1 MDFHERASDIHSS
14 SYPPNC
20 CLLLSTH
27 TRLPL
32 MYKLAV
38 CILREK
44 DKKSII
50 MVSKISNGEY
60 LKRFDNMTAAERSE
74 YLGRVGNW
82 LSVDGQ
88 CLMKNAEVFEAQLQN
103 VLQMSACWNDQECR
117 AFEDGVVLLSA
128 QVAVADTKLPDIL
141 YSISA
146 KRSIRNIFRVLR
158 ETEAGNADEVGK
170 RKDGEKE
177 AANVKDS
184 VRNDNV
190 RMQAGEAKEALFGV
204 SSRMPNV
211 APPRPRHFDQYAHL
225 LPQKTQ
231 ERIAKYGPLM
241 RELDE
246 AREKLRL
253 LIGDVTATAAQR
265 EAWAKR
271 ISAIDKE
278 IGSIRR
284 EADRE
289 WDKLVKEG
297 RVMLDDL
304 GNARVVEDQ
313 SNQSAPGNPT
323 ELTSE
328 QKAATKREEGE
339 ADFDSPEWQEAQSKM
354 KARRRELRKW
364 LVDTRRGNGN
374 TREEHVR
381 KWTENFREY
390 LALEG
395 DKAFEDERIKEAIG
409 HYGID
414 VEKLKNDST
423 E

>member
-1 MDFHERASDIHSS
+1 
-14 SYPPNC
+14 
-20 CLLLSTH
+20 
-27 TRLPL
+27 
-32 MYKLAV
+32 MYIAGK
-38 CILREK
+38 RQ
-44 DKKSII
+44 KSII

-241 RELDE
+241 REIDE

-284 EADRE
+284 EADME

-328 QKAATKREEGE
+328 QKAATKREKSE
-339 ADFDSPEWQEAQSKM
+339 ADFDSLEWQEAQSKM